1 MWAQHLKASAHWRRS
16 NLKYYY
22 SGTYVIALGLSKY
35 IHNNV
40 TDKRLHVPPLSNLSS
55 HSFVLVT
62 QIKLINAVHIANVK
76 PALAGRV
83 YPDCLGIGRPNYS
96 YKIYAATLYC
106 THYVT
111 SPTSITAF

>member
-1 MWAQHLKASAHWRRS
+1 
-16 NLKYYY
+16 
-22 SGTYVIALGLSKY
+22 
-35 IHNNV
+35 
-40 TDKRLHVPPLSNLSS
+40 VPPLSNLSS